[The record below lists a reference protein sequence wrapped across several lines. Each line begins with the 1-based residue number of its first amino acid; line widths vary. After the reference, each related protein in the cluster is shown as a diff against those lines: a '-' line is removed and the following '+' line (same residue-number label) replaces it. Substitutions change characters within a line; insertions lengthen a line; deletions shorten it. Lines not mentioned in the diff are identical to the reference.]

1 MLILISGC
9 SGAGKN
15 TIIQGLTAKNP
26 NIRFLKSCTTRPR
39 RPNESE
45 DTYQYLSKQQ
55 FDEALKNGEIFE
67 YEEIHQNFY
76 GLTNAA
82 LENIVEDDKKDI
94 HYIKDIGVLGQINL
108 KRALKNKVPVVSI
121 FFLVPRAEL
130 IRRLQ
135 ARGEKN
141 IDLRLSRME
150 FELGYIN
157 NFDER
162 IKNVDIQKT
171 IARVERIIAKHKR
184 LQKAQQ
190 KEGIKL

>member
-26 NIRFLKSCTTRPR
+26 NIRFLKSCTTRPK
-39 RPNESE
+39 RPNESA
-45 DTYQYLSKQQ
+45 DTYQYLSKDQ
-55 FDEALKNGEIFE
+55 FDEMLKNDQIFE

-76 GLTNAA
+76 GLTKSA
-82 LENIVEDDKKDI
+82 LEEIVENDKNNV
-94 HYIKDIGVLGQINL
+94 HFIKDIGVLGQINL
-108 KRALKNKVPVVSI
+108 VRALKNKVPVVSI
-121 FFLVPRAEL
+121 FFIVPRAEL

-135 ARGEKN
+135 ARGERN

-162 IKNVDIQKT
+162 IKNVNIDKT
-171 IARVERIIAKHKR
+171 IARVEKIIAKHKR
-184 LQKAQQ
+184 LQKAQ
-190 KEGIKL
+190 KEGMKL